1 MSTRVRD
8 NTDGSLSARLALA
21 FAFIFALGGVA
32 VGVAAYS
39 YGRDAARQS
48 FDRLLVGAANQIAG
62 AISLQAGQ
70 VSVDLPIPA
79 FELLSLAPEDR
90 VIYAVYDANDR
101 LVTGYEQLRPPA
113 QAGRFFDSTFAGEPI
128 RVTRLIRPLA
138 EQGYLGSV
146 QVLVGQTLRAR
157 TELTR
162 QITRHAIVVTTL
174 VALVMAALAVLA
186 VRAALAPIKRIETAL
201 HGRAPQDLTPL
212 DMAEPAEISSL
223 VQALNRFMGRLDRQV
238 GVMRNLIADASHQ
251 LRTPIAALRAQ
262 AELAE
267 EESDPD
273 ELRRIAGRIH
283 ARAVGLGRLTDQLLN
298 HALIIH
304 RADAVALQ
312 RLDLRMVAMSAL
324 EEIDHA
330 IFGTRAQPR
339 LDLPEN
345 PVWCDGDA
353 LSLTE
358 AIKNLAGNALR
369 HGAEPVTLAVLA
381 QEGQGQDGQG
391 QEGQEGQARIAVRDA
406 GPGIPA
412 GHWAEAGS
420 RYTRDSGVS
429 ADSAGLGLAIVQ
441 AVAQAHHGRLEFRK
455 DAQGFQAAIVMP
467 LAEGG
472 PQ

>member
-1 MSTRVRD
+1 MVINLSTKVRD
-8 NTDGSLSARLALA
+8 SAGGSLSARLALA

-32 VGVAAYS
+32 VGIAGYS
-39 YGRDAARQS
+39 YGRAAARQS

-62 AISLQAGQ
+62 SVSLQEGR
-70 VSVDLPIPA
+70 VSVDLPVPA

-90 VIYAVYDANDR
+90 VIYAVYDANGR

-113 QAGRFFDSTFAGEPI
+113 QQVRFYDSTFAGEPI

-162 QITRHAIVVTTL
+162 QITQNAVLVTTL

-201 HGRAPQDLTPL
+201 RGRSPQDLTPV
-212 DMAEPAEISSL
+212 DVAEPAEISSL
-223 VQALNRFMGRLDRQV
+223 VQALNRFMGRLDRQI

-251 LRTPIAALRAQ
+251 LRTPIAALQAQ
-262 AELAE
+262 AELAGE
-267 EESDPD
+267 ETDP
-273 ELRRIAGRIH
+273 EALRHIAGRIH
-283 ARAVGLGRLTDQLLN
+283 TRAVGLGHLTDQLLN

-312 RLDLRMVAMSAL
+312 RLDLRKVAIGAL
-324 EEIDHA
+324 DEIDHA
-330 IFGTRAQPR
+330 IFGSRAQPR

-369 HGAEPVTLAVLA
+369 HGAEPVTLAVSA
-381 QEGQGQDGQG
+381 QA
-391 QEGQEGQARIAVRDA
+391 GQARIAVMDA
-406 GPGIPA
+406 GPGIPPE
-412 GHWAEAGS
+412 HWAEAGS
-420 RYTRDSGVS
+420 RYTRDSGVT
-429 ADSAGLGLAIVQ
+429 AGSAGLGLAIVQ
-441 AVAQAHHGRLEFRK
+441 AVAAAHHGRLEFRRE
-455 DAQGFQAAIVMP
+455 AAGFQAAIVMP
-467 LAEGG
+467 LAEEG